1 MRLSLQ
7 FRCQT
12 ELGESLVLFAPRFC
26 FSKAGVFIH
35 AVIVHTITLGVK
47 PCVKDCRVYNCGMAR
62 PKKPPD
68 EVAAERIDLRLT
80 TAERL
85 EYEQAAKRANRSLSG
100 WIRER
105 LSRAAKRE
113 SKRD

>member
-1 MRLSLQ
+1 
-7 FRCQT
+7 
-12 ELGESLVLFAPRFC
+12 
-26 FSKAGVFIH
+26 
-35 AVIVHTITLGVK
+35 
-47 PCVKDCRVYNCGMAR
+47 MAR

-68 EVAAERIDLRLT
+68 EVSGERIDLRVS

-85 EYEQAAKRANRSLSG
+85 EYEQAAKRANRTLSA

>member
-1 MRLSLQ
+1 MSLLYTQ
-7 FRCQT
+7 L
-12 ELGESLVLFAPRFC
+12 LGRSSTC
-26 FSKAGVFIH
+26 
-35 AVIVHTITLGVK
+35 T
-47 PCVKDCRVYNCGMAR
+47 KDFRVYNLGMAR

-85 EYEQAAKRANRSLSG
+85 EYEQAAKRASRTLSA

-105 LSRAAKRE
+105 LSKAAKRE